1 MTTYF
6 WPEHELYSKLE
17 ISGGCISRKPKI
29 TAQNPDTSSPGK
41 HTHRIKTYL
50 PGQPRI
56 HLNSLDLPAYLQSEF
71 TTPDLDK
78 VAPHLWLV
86 ATQDSSHIAPLTKQ
100 LVRGRHP
107 VITENPNLHL
117 VWVNDRIYIKPIPKY
132 LFSHAFWEFYL
143 PSRPDSLPSSSSPG
157 DIHQDT
163 VYRAALGF
171 LRSYA
176 YLVRHR
182 SDFRIATREEY
193 ALIPKGIKYADFVQ
207 FIARFQAAP
216 DDAVSPRYHF
226 GDLRLSRLNFWAKF
240 FLGRFTF
247 HKMHQQYSGQFK
259 QYYGPLLFIF
269 GFLSVALSAMQVV
282 LAALEGGGDDV
293 DDRIAAWA
301 GPFRE
306 MSRVFSVFT
315 LVAML
320 ASVVFLSVV
329 FFAHLLRELMF
340 ALGDLWFGKRGG
352 GRGKRGG

>member
-17 ISGGCISRKPKI
+17 ITGGQISRKPTLKLP
-29 TAQNPDTSSPGK
+29 AHDTPNSE
-41 HTHRIKTYL
+41 KTTRRVKEYL

-56 HLNSLDLPAYLQSEF
+56 TLNSAELPRYLQSEF
-71 TTPDLDK
+71 VTKDLDK

-86 ATQDSSHIAPLTKQ
+86 ATQNSSHIASLTEQ

-107 VITENPNLHL
+107 VITENPELHL

-132 LFSHAFWEFYL
+132 LFSHAFWAFYL
-143 PSRPDSLPSSSSPG
+143 PPSPDALSQ
-157 DIHQDT
+157 IRQDT
-163 VYRAALGF
+163 RDPVYPVYPAALGF
-171 LRSYA
+171 VRSYS
-176 YLVRHR
+176 YLIKHR
-182 SDFRIATREEY
+182 SDFRIATQEEY
-193 ALIPKGIKYADFVQ
+193 SLIPKGIKYADFMQ
-207 FIARFQAAP
+207 FISRFQAAP

-259 QYYGPLLFIF
+259 KYYGPLLFIF
-269 GFLSVALSAMQVV
+269 GFFSVALSAMQVV
-282 LAALEGGGDDV
+282 LAALEGGDP

-301 GPFRE
+301 RPFGE

-320 ASVVFLSVV
+320 GSVVFLLFV
-329 FFAHLLRELMF
+329 FFAHLLRELVF
-340 ALGDLWFGKRGG
+340 ALKDLWGKKRG
-352 GRGKRGG
+352 RRKAKEAS